1 MTSIIYQMIITP
13 SKRTGCPAG
22 CPAGLEKLG
31 KGSFAEIKLE
41 KGVILGF
48 SGLEKLELLF
58 LKVQI

>member
-13 SKRTGCPAG
+13 SKRTG